1 MANVKFMDLP
11 TRTAAEDD
19 YLLTGN
25 TTNGLSKTKIKDA
38 LQIFKDEYKYSE
50 WIPLQLSSDEVNIPS
65 TLNIV
70 YRYNQHSVQVRV
82 TSGGNLM
89 TLKSDGTDAVN
100 NQFKLGTLKLP
111 KQFDGWFIFLLNAG
125 TTKLLT
131 DFTYN
136 SWCQVKGDGS
146 LYLRLMNAWDSG
158 SFQWDID

>member
-11 TRTAAEDD
+11 TRTVTEND

-25 TTNGLSKTKIKDA
+25 STNGLGKAEVKDV
-38 LQIFKDEYKYSE
+38 LQIVKDEYKYSE
-50 WIPLQLSSDEVNIPS
+50 WMPLQLSSDEVNIPS
-65 TLNIV
+65 TLNIA
-70 YRYNQHSVQVRV
+70 YRYNQHSVQIRV

-125 TTKLLT
+125 TTKPLT

-136 SWCQVKGDGS
+136 SWCQVQGDGS
-146 LYLRLMNAWDSG
+146 LYLRLMNPWDSG